1 MSDAFLALISLS
13 SFSGDSSFSFVWGL
27 FLCFPSLVVALC
39 LCLCIRLICFDSM
52 SCGMAL
58 CVRGPVG
65 PTGVDSLNSDLD
77 ALGMTSVWVMFSL
90 RLYLGLIII
99 GPFVGGNSP
108 LTG

>member
-52 SCGMAL
+52 SCGVAL
-58 CVRGPVG
+58 CVRSPVG
-65 PTGVDSLNSDLD
+65 PSGSDSLISHSGCSRSEFCVCYID
-77 ALGMTSVWVMFSL
+77 
-90 RLYLGLIII
+90 
-99 GPFVGGNSP
+99 SP
-108 LTG
+108 TIFGS